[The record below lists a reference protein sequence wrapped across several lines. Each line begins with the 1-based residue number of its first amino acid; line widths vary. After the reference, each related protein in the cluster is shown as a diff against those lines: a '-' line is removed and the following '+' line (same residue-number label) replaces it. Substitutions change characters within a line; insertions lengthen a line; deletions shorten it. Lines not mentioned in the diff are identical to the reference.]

1 MRLQVLKN
9 GVCVPD
15 AHMIVNFAYVLG
27 IACFKLEA
35 ILVTPVLRHLQVDA
49 SNLND
54 CFLFLPAQEGP
65 RRPRTTP
72 ACFPGLSPRNQN
84 RQLGGGGAVG
94 ENRISNRTGTV

>member
-72 ACFPGLSPRNQN
+72 ACFPGLSSLMLCLVFLYILPFIE
-84 RQLGGGGAVG
+84 GVA
-94 ENRISNRTGTV
+94 SFS